1 MGRAEE
7 GEDRRVL
14 SGFSQQSVNLEWICY
29 HSKILFPFST
39 CCSTSYLQRFLV
51 ELDRFPVNALV
62 DRVHELVGAALRLE
76 VLNRDHDPTV
86 VSDVEV
92 MRPLEDLESKQK

>member
-29 HSKILFPFST
+29 HSKILFQFSN
-39 CCSTSYLQRFLV
+39 CCLTSYLQRFLV
-51 ELDRFPVNALV
+51 ELDRFPVDALV
-62 DRVHELVGAALRLE
+62 DRVHELVGAAFGLE
-76 VLNRDHDPTV
+76 VLHCDHDPSV

-92 MRPLEDLESKQK
+92 VRPLEDLVGK